1 MSWKIRGGYNAEI
14 YEDEGGEH
22 RTICCLWGQGTAR
35 GRRDARMLHA
45 APEMY
50 SLLKSTLPYVPNF
63 SSKLRLRILQVLSRI
78 DKEDEA

>member
-1 MSWKIRGGYNAEI
+1 MPWKIRGGYNAEI

-22 RTICCLWGQGTAR
+22 RTICRLWGQGTAR
-35 GRRDARMLHA
+35 GRREARMLHA

-50 SLLKSTLPYVPNF
+50 SLLKSALPYVPI
-63 SSKLRLRILQVLSRI
+63 SSNKLRIRIQEILARI

>member
-35 GRRDARMLHA
+35 GRRDACMIHS

-50 SLLKSTLPYVPNF
+50 SLLKKALPYVPI
-63 SSKLRLRILQVLSRI
+63 SSNKLRIHIQEILARI
-78 DKEDEA
+78 DKEDDA